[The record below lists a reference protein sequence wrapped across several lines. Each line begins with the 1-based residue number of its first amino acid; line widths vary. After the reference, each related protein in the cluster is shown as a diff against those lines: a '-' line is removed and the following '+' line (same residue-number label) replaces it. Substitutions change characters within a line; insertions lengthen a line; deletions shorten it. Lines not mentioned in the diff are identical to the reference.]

1 MEHIGVSDIRIVRNV
16 RQVMHKHTKE
26 FEELKRTVKKL
37 EQTIEKM
44 NDRLQSVEHICDEF
58 FKSLEELE
66 LLIDEIELET
76 GHEI

>member
-1 MEHIGVSDIRIVRNV
+1 MEV
-16 RQVMHKHTKE
+16 
-26 FEELKRTVKKL
+26 LKRTVKKL

-44 NDRLQSVEHICDEF
+44 NDRLQSVEHMSDEF
-58 FKSLEELE
+58 FKALEELE